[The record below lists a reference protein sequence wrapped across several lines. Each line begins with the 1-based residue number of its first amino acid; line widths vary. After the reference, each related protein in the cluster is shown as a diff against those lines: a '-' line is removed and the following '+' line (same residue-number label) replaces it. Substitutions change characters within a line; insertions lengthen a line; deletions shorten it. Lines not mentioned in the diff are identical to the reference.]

1 MPQDQRYEYT
11 TLKVEWGRF
20 EDDAEGEFNELAED
34 GWQLI
39 ESAALSGSTTYYIFE
54 RPVE

>member
-1 MPQDQRYEYT
+1 MSQDQRYEYQ

-20 EDDAEGEFNELAED
+20 EDDAEEEFNELARD
-34 GWQLI
+34 GWKLI

>member
-1 MPQDQRYEYT
+1 MSQDQQYEYK

-20 EDDAEGEFNELAED
+20 EDDAEREFNELAQE